1 MLLRVYYVPQA
12 IADVKASQTI
22 LNPPLQMSKLRLRK
36 VKKHLC
42 LWFKLRLVIMES
54 VFFMLQHIQGPMLVI
69 STLPYPI
76 HSPQLKKEMGD
87 D

>member
-1 MLLRVYYVPQA
+1 
-12 IADVKASQTI
+12 
-22 LNPPLQMSKLRLRK
+22 
-36 VKKHLC
+36 
-42 LWFKLRLVIMES
+42 MES